1 MKYPQDALLSNLKGG
16 LRIGAGLLVLSLI
29 NFNVSGPANDPS
41 SGAYN
46 WIQSA
51 CMWAGVT
58 LVRRCA
64 TLAVQRRH
72 DTMSIRRQLDC
83 ECGMILPLLACS
95 RC

>member
-46 WIQSA
+46 WIHSA

-83 ECGMILPLLACS
+83 ECVMILPLLACS